1 MESIENSNIDKLSP
15 REKEVAT
22 YIANGVSTNDI
33 AKILG
38 VKLPFN
44 SFVGKSHQE
53 EIDFLKSW
61 IRKRLTWMDSE
72 IGKL

>member
-15 REKEVAT
+15 REKEVAI

-38 VKLPFN
+38 VKSNTVSTFRTKIFIKLN
-44 SFVGKSHQE
+44 IATNV
-53 EIDFLKSW
+53 EIYKIFLK
-61 IRKRLTWMDSE
+61 D
-72 IGKL
+72 

>member
-15 REKEVAT
+15 REKEVAI

-38 VKLPFN
+38 VKSNTVSTFRKKIFIKLN
-44 SFVGKSHQE
+44 IATNV
-53 EIDFLKSW
+53 EIYKIFLK
-61 IRKRLTWMDSE
+61 D
-72 IGKL
+72 

>member
-22 YIANGVSTNDI
+22 YIANGVSTNEI

-38 VKLPFN
+38 VKSNTVSTFRKKIFIKLN
-44 SFVGKSHQE
+44 IATNV
-53 EIDFLKSW
+53 EIYKIFMKD
-61 IRKRLTWMDSE
+61 
-72 IGKL
+72 

>member
-38 VKLPFN
+38 VKSNTVSTFRKKIFIKLN
-44 SFVGKSHQE
+44 IATNV
-53 EIDFLKSW
+53 EIYKIFMKD
-61 IRKRLTWMDSE
+61 
-72 IGKL
+72 